1 MTQLQSLRV
10 LSVVLPVVFTG
21 ERKLLD
27 DPVIVELAEKK
38 GRSPAQI
45 VLRYLLQMGVS
56 IVTRG
61 KV

>member
-1 MTQLQSLRV
+1 MMQRRFVADET
-10 LSVVLPVVFTG
+10 
-21 ERKLLD
+21 KLLD
-27 DPVIVELAEKK
+27 DPVIVDLAERKE
-38 GRSPAQI
+38 RTPAQI